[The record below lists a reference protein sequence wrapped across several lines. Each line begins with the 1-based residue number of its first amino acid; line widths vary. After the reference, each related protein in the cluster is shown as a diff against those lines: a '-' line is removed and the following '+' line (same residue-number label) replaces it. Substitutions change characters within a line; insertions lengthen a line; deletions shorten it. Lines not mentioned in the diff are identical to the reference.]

1 MERFPPGFI
10 EICVKW
16 DCKYVGERECMASER
31 MVYFWDFLD
40 LSE

>member
-1 MERFPPGFI
+1 MERFFLGFI

-16 DCKYVGERECMASER
+16 DCKYVGERECMIFER
-31 MVYFWDFLD
+31 TVYFGDFLD